1 MVPMR
6 SSLRQVFLIL
16 LFLGLFF
23 MTLRPISDPDF
34 WWHLRTGQLI
44 AQDHLIPHQDPF
56 SFTKLGE
63 PWVAHEWLSELILY
77 ALFKF
82 GGFGLLIFIFSLLI
96 TGSFVIAYFRC
107 PQDSKPYIAG
117 FTLLLGALA
126 TAPAWGVRP
135 QMLSLLLTSI
145 FLFLLD
151 RYHKTRRTKWLIPI
165 PIITLLWVNLHAGYF
180 LGLAIVGIYIAGDL
194 IEFIIAKVQKTKI
207 PENSYLH
214 GVLVLCVVFFISI
227 LTTIINP
234 NGIHILLYPF
244 QTLTSQAM
252 QQFIYE
258 WFSPDFHLLEW
269 QPLVWFLLVL
279 IGAGMLGK
287 KPLAPTKLILTLF
300 FGYAALHSM
309 RHVPLFI
316 IVTFPILAEMMDNLV
331 KVRTRQTASVGFLK
345 WVFPLIPLIALLL
358 TEFRFVQ
365 VVKEQTETEIGT
377 FPKNALDWISN
388 NRPEGALFN
397 SYNWGGYI
405 IWRQYPDYLVFID
418 GRADVY
424 GDKFIYTYQDIY
436 HGEPG
441 WEKSL
446 DDFAINLV
454 LVEPD
459 SVLAAGL
466 RQSSTWKIIFE
477 DHVSTLFSRK

>member
-1 MVPMR
+1 MR
-6 SSLRQVFLIL
+6 LSLRQVFLIL
-16 LFLGLFF
+16 LFLGLFL

-44 AQDHLIPHQDPF
+44 AQDHMIPHQDPF

-77 ALFKF
+77 ALFKL
-82 GGFGLLIFIFSLLI
+82 GGYGLLIFAFSLII
-96 TGSFVIAYFRC
+96 TGAFILTYLRC
-107 PQDSKPYIAG
+107 PQESKPYIAG

-151 RYHKTRRTKWLIPI
+151 GYHKTSRINWLVPI

-180 LGLAIVGIYIAGDL
+180 LGLAIIGIYITGDL
-194 IEFIIAKVQKTKI
+194 IKFLIAKGYKTKI
-207 PENSYLH
+207 FKNPDLRR
-214 GVLVLCVVFFISI
+214 VLILCVVFLISI
-227 LTTIINP
+227 LSTILNP
-234 NGIHILLYPF
+234 NGIRILLYPF

-269 QPLVWFLLVL
+269 QPLVWFLLAF

-287 KPLAPTKLILTLF
+287 KPLAPTRIILTLF

-316 IVTFPILAEMMDNLV
+316 IVTIPILAEMIDNLV
-331 KVRTRQTASVGFLK
+331 KVRPKQTSSVGFLK
-345 WVFPLIPLIALLL
+345 WLLPLIPLCALLL

-365 VVKEQTETEIGT
+365 VVRGQAVSETET
-377 FPKNALDWISN
+377 FPKKALDWIST

-405 IWRQYPDYLVFID
+405 IWRQYPDYPVFID

-424 GDKFIYTYQDIY
+424 GDEFIYVYQVIY
-436 HGEPG
+436 RGETG

-446 DDFAINLV
+446 DDYAINLV
-454 LVEPD
+454 LVEPG
-459 SVLAAGL
+459 SGLAAGL
-466 RQSSTWKIIFE
+466 RQSASWKIIFE
-477 DHVSTLFSRK
+477 DHISTLFSRK

>member
-1 MVPMR
+1 
-6 SSLRQVFLIL
+6 
-16 LFLGLFF
+16 

-44 AQDHLIPHQDPF
+44 AQNHIIPHQDPF
-56 SFTKLGE
+56 SFTKLGG

-77 ALFKF
+77 ALFRL
-82 GGFGLLIFIFSLLI
+82 GGDGLLIFIFSLLI
-96 TGSFVIAYFRC
+96 TGSFLVAYLRC
-107 PQDSKPYIAG
+107 PLESKPYIAG

-135 QMLSLLLTSI
+135 QMLSLLLTSV

-151 RYHKTRRTKWLIPI
+151 GYRKTRRINWLIPI
-165 PIITLLWVNLHAGYF
+165 PIITLIWVNLHAGYF
-180 LGLAIVGIYIAGDL
+180 LGLSIIGIYIAGDL
-194 IEFIIAKVQKTKI
+194 IEYIIAKIHKTNRAD
-207 PENSYLH
+207 NSGLH
-214 GVLVLCVVFFISI
+214 SFLNLSVVFIISI

-244 QTLTSQAM
+244 QTLSSQAM

-258 WFSPDFHLLEW
+258 WFSPDFHMLEW
-269 QPLVWFLLVL
+269 QPLVWFFLAL
-279 IGAGMLGK
+279 IGAGMLGR
-287 KPLAPTKLILTLF
+287 KPLAPTKLLLTLF

-316 IVTFPILAEMMDNLV
+316 IVTFPILAEMIDNLFR
-331 KVRTRQTASVGFLK
+331 VRSRQTASVGFLK
-345 WVFPLIPLIALLL
+345 WVLPLIPICALLL
-358 TEFRFVQ
+358 AGFRFVQ
-365 VVKEQTETEIGT
+365 VVHAQAETETEA
-377 FPKNALDWISN
+377 FPRKALDWISAN
-388 NRPEGALFN
+388 HPEGALFN

-405 IWRQYPDYLVFID
+405 IWRQYPDYPVFID

-424 GDKFIYTYQDIY
+424 GDEFIYSYQDIY
-436 HGEPG
+436 HGKPG

-446 DDFAINLV
+446 DDFTIRLV

-459 SVLAAGL
+459 SGLAAGL

-477 DHVSTLFSRK
+477 DQISVLFSRK